1 MTFAVRLDV
10 FEGPLDLLLQ
20 LVSKERVDVSDVS
33 ISKITDDFLRA
44 LEGLEIADLDDLS
57 SFLVLAATLLEL
69 KSLKLLPHEAAAD
82 PEVAALLEERDLL
95 LHRLVGYATFKAA
108 AAAVGEALARGEGF
122 FVRTAGI
129 SEELAASVPD
139 PVGPIDPARLAEL
152 ASRLFTRRPAVS
164 VDTSFVA
171 PVRVSLSDAMQWLT
185 SEIRTRG
192 KASFTELCRSIARIE
207 VVVRFLALL
216 ELARHDRID
225 LEQNRPFGEIVIRW
239 REPLAGAG
247 ADGAA

>member
-1 MTFAVRLDV
+1 
-10 FEGPLDLLLQ
+10 
-20 LVSKERVDVSDVS
+20 
-33 ISKITDDFLRA
+33 
-44 LEGLEIADLDDLS
+44 
-57 SFLVLAATLLEL
+57 LLEL
-69 KSLKLLPHEAAAD
+69 KSLKLLPREAAAD
-82 PEVAALLEERDLL
+82 PEVAALLEERDRL

-129 SEELAASVPD
+129 PEELAVRVPD

-152 ASRLFTRRPAVS
+152 ATRLFTRRPAGA

-171 PVRVSLSDAMQWLT
+171 PVRVSLTDAIQWL
-185 SEIRTRG
+185 SGEIRTRG

-216 ELARHDRID
+216 ELARYDRVD
-225 LEQNRPFGEIVIRW
+225 LEQERPFGEIVIRW
-239 REPLAGAG
+239 REPFSGAE
-247 ADGAA
+247 ADGSA